1 MLAGH
6 RISTWPTS
14 WGPLCWK
21 GPVPGAFLGPLIL
34 CTWLLISLALGIGTL
49 PELGHTAA
57 LLASVPWPGFRR
69 ASGGLG
75 LPVAEAVAS

>member
-57 LLASVPWPGFRR
+57 LLASVPLARLQESLW
-69 ASGGLG
+69 
-75 LPVAEAVAS
+75 